1 MPENI
6 KVDKKRL
13 NLLVKVIE
21 SGRTDEKAITSI
33 SSREMTD
40 ICKDMNEMRDLLD
53 LQDAVKTNKLIQ
65 YLTGGK

>member
-1 MPENI
+1 MPENV

-21 SGRTDEKAITSI
+21 NGRTDEKAITSI

-53 LQDAVKTNKLIQ
+53 LQDAVKANKLIQ

>member
-1 MPENI
+1 MPENV

-13 NLLVKVIE
+13 NLLVKVVE

-53 LQDAVKTNKLIQ
+53 LQDAVKANKLIQ
-65 YLTGGK
+65 YLTDGK